1 MLAGMYAVHD
11 GTTYQVAK
19 IADSSTPGPHGMPKP
34 ASLYYLQPLDGGALV
49 FVTNPGPSMTLTPAC
64 DACGLPAGFGACS
77 ARGVH
82 DGPLPTRQL
91 APVPAS
97 NVRHDSRCGCWLWD
111 CGDCGKRMAN
121 GERQPA

>member
-19 IADSSTPGPHGMPKP
+19 IAGSYTTGPSGMPKP

-91 APVPAS
+91 T
-97 NVRHDSRCGCWLWD
+97 L
-111 CGDCGKRMAN
+111 
-121 GERQPA
+121 RQAADRYDAARDACAR